1 MFEAIILLTLLG
13 VIFWFILSKEKTPST
28 HRATFIDL
36 TAELRP
42 PAKKTRR
49 KKPFVKA
56 GRSEGIKPSQKRL
69 E

>member
-1 MFEAIILLTLLG
+1 MVEAIILLTLLG

-42 PAKKTRR
+42 PTKKTGR
-49 KKPFVKA
+49 KNL
-56 GRSEGIKPSQKRL
+56 S
-69 E
+69 